1 MKKVIVISIIIA
13 ILVFGVYQIFLKKE
27 ELSFDLAEVL
37 MGDISQEISETGMVK
52 KGNGLELGFKNSGR
66 LEKIYVEVGA
76 QVESG
81 QKLAKIETNQLQ
93 IQVQEANALLSIS
106 QSKLAKLL
114 VGASPEEIQVAETK
128 VANAEISLINAQQ
141 NLKDV
146 QADAE
151 QDLKSAYEDALN
163 VLDDS
168 YLKSYNALNSVG
180 LIQRT
185 YFSGND
191 QDSIKV
197 KENKAQIEQV
207 VEADYQSEN
216 TDIDLLEMKKNLE
229 IIFDA
234 LKIVREVC
242 EEPSYRSTVSSA
254 DKTSLDNQRTYI
266 STALTNV
273 TNTQQT
279 ISSTITTNE
288 SLLNTAQAQVSS
300 MQGNLQTAQDE
311 RALLIAPPRQ
321 QDIDLYQA
329 QVNQAQAQ
337 VDILKNK
344 IQESYLRSSVKGQIT
359 ELKKKA
365 GELVQLTDIV
375 VILLPTVPFEIETDI
390 YEEDVVKINIGN
402 PVDISLVAFPDE
414 IFKGKVIA
422 INPAEKLIE
431 GVVYYRIII
440 SPAFVDEG
448 GIPERVKPGMTADL
462 IIKTAQKENVLM
474 ITEEAVQKKHD
485 KVFVEVFKNGEI
497 EEREIETGLL
507 GSNDMIEIISGL
519 KAGEKVI
526 LR

>member
-1 MKKVIVISIIIA
+1 MKKVILISVIIA
-13 ILVFGVYQIFLKKE
+13 ILVFGVYQGFLKKE
-27 ELSFDLAEVL
+27 EPSFDLTEVL

-52 KGNGLELGFKNSGR
+52 KGQALNMAFKNSGR
-66 LEKIYVEVGA
+66 LEKIYVEVGDK
-76 QVESG
+76 VGFG
-81 QKLAKIETNQLQ
+81 QKLAKIETSQLQ
-93 IQVQEANALLSIS
+93 IQVQEANALLAIS
-106 QSKLAKLL
+106 QSKLNKLL
-114 VGASPEEIQVAETK
+114 AGASPEEIQVTETK
-128 VANAEISLINAQQ
+128 VANAKISLTNSEQ
-141 NLKDV
+141 NLEDV

-151 QDLKSAYEDALN
+151 QDLKNAYEDALN

-168 YLKSYNALNSVG
+168 ELKSYNASKVVDS
-180 LIQRT
+180 IQRT
-185 YFSGND
+185 YFTGND
-191 QDSIKV
+191 QESIKV
-197 KENKAQIEQV
+197 KENKDKIEKAV
-207 VEADYQSEN
+207 VQNSQDDTEARLS
-216 TDIDLLEMKKNLE
+216 EMKENLE
-229 IIFDA
+229 IVSDA
-234 LKIVREVC
+234 LKIIREVC
-242 EEPSYRSTVSSA
+242 EEPSYRSTVSSTN
-254 DKTSLDNQRTYI
+254 KTSLDNQRTYI
-266 STALTNV
+266 STGLTNI
-273 TNTQQT
+273 TNAQQT

-300 MQGNLQTAQDE
+300 AEGNLQTAQDE

-344 IQESYLRSSVKGQIT
+344 IQESYLRSPVKGQIT

-448 GIPERVKPGMTADL
+448 GVLEGVKPGMTADL

-474 ITEEAVQKKHD
+474 INEEAIQKKDD
-485 KVFVEVFKNGEI
+485 KVFVEVLKNGEI

-519 KAGEKVI
+519 IIGEKVI